1 MYHVVMGIGPDDG
14 QAGAK
19 ADAVVG
25 LPRAAEAVEVTVVHA
40 SDDSELDPRRVPSV
54 VIALDRLEEAGV
66 ETDAR
71 VVQGDPTDAVV
82 GTAEGL
88 DADCVCVAGRRR
100 SPAGKVQLKGGA
112 QQVILGT
119 DLPVLVAGHAD

>member
-14 QAGAK
+14 QAGTK

-25 LPRAAEAVEVTVVHA
+25 LPRATDSVRVTVVHA
-40 SDDSELDPRRVPSV
+40 SDDPELDPHRVPSIV
-54 VIALDRLEEAGV
+54 VALDHLETAGV
-66 ETDAR
+66 EAEAR
-71 VVQGDPTDAVV
+71 VVDGDPTDAVV
-82 GTAEGL
+82 EAADEL

-100 SPAGKVQLKGGA
+100 SPAGKMQLKGGA

-119 DLPVLVAGHAD
+119 DLPVLVAGRAD